1 MKDDISHAN
10 GLQQI
15 SNYISRWFLFG
26 NWQSGSWWKRA
37 IWIDC
42 LNHVANLKHN
52 PSLQQQ
58 KLLSTHET
66 KKLEAQYFFFY
77 ASNYTSNL
85 AFIMICVQD
94 DRSLRCWGGL

>member
-1 MKDDISHAN
+1 MEDDISHAN

-52 PSLQQQ
+52 PFLQQQ

-66 KKLEAQYFFFY
+66 KKTLSSIFFLLCIKLHLKSSFY
-77 ASNYTSNL
+77 
-85 AFIMICVQD
+85 D
-94 DRSLRCWGGL
+94 DMCIGWSFT